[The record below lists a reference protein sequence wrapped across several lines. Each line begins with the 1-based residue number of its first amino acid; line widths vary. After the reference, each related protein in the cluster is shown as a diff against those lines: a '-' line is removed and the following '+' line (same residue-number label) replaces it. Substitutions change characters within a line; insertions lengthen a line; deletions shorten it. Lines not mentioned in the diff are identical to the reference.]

1 MASGQFN
8 YLLKF
13 IIIGDEAVGKS
24 NLLLRYA
31 QNQFKSEYK
40 VTVGVEFGARNI
52 TINNTIYRVQIWD
65 TAGQERFR
73 SITRAYYKNSI
84 CSLILYDIS
93 NRDSFYNVQKWIED
107 CKAQAFPGM
116 IFVLVGNKRD
126 KNDEREVQ
134 FNEGEN
140 LAKENGMTFYE
151 TSALTGEGIEELFNE
166 ATTIIADRI
175 SQNEYDLSSDACGIK
190 IGINPNAK
198 TSTNINANSNNINN
212 KSTGTSITSQRII
225 NGTSKKGCC

>member
-1 MASGQFN
+1 MASVQFN
-8 YLLKF
+8 YLLKY

-31 QNQFKSEYK
+31 QNQFKTEYK

-84 CSLILYDIS
+84 CSLIVYDIS
-93 NRDSFYNVQKWIED
+93 NRESFYNVQKWVED

-116 IFVLVGNKRD
+116 LFVLIGNKKD
-126 KNDEREVQ
+126 KKEEREVQ
-134 FNEGEN
+134 FHEGEN
-140 LAKENGMTFYE
+140 LAKEMGMVFYE
-151 TSALTGEGIEELFNE
+151 TSALTGEGIEDLFNE
-166 ATTIIADRI
+166 TISIIADRI
-175 SQNEYDLSSDACGIK
+175 SQNEYDLSSDVCGIK
-190 IGINPNAK
+190 IGLNPNAK
-198 TSTNINANSNNINN
+198 ASTNMNANNNNINN
-212 KSTGTSITSQRII
+212 KSSGTNITSQRII
-225 NGTSKKGCC
+225 SGTSKKGCC

>member
-1 MASGQFN
+1 MSSQFN
-8 YLLKF
+8 YLLKY

-31 QNQFKSEYK
+31 QNQFKTEYK

-52 TINNTIYRVQIWD
+52 TLNNTVYRVQIWD

-93 NRDSFYNVQKWIED
+93 NRESFYNVQTWLED

-116 IFVLVGNKRD
+116 IFVLVGNKKD
-126 KNDEREVQ
+126 KTEEREVQ
-134 FNEGEN
+134 FHEGEN
-140 LAKENGMTFYE
+140 LAKEMGMMFYE
-151 TSALTGEGIEELFNE
+151 TSALTGEGIEEIFNE
-166 ATTIIADRI
+166 TISIIADRI

-190 IGINPNAK
+190 TGTDLNA
-198 TSTNINANSNNINN
+198 TSTTNTNKNSVNINN
-212 KSTGTSITSQRII
+212 KSSGTNITSQRII
-225 NGTSKKGCC
+225 NSSATKGCC

>member
-1 MASGQFN
+1 MNNQKRFKYIKIYPQKYKMASGQFN
-8 YLLKF
+8 YLLKY

-31 QNQFKSEYK
+31 QNQFKTEYK

-93 NRDSFYNVQKWIED
+93 NRESFYNV
-107 CKAQAFPGM
+107 
-116 IFVLVGNKRD
+116 
-126 KNDEREVQ
+126 
-134 FNEGEN
+134 
-140 LAKENGMTFYE
+140 
-151 TSALTGEGIEELFNE
+151 
-166 ATTIIADRI
+166 
-175 SQNEYDLSSDACGIK
+175 
-190 IGINPNAK
+190 
-198 TSTNINANSNNINN
+198 
-212 KSTGTSITSQRII
+212 
-225 NGTSKKGCC
+225 

>member
-8 YLLKF
+8 YLLKY

-93 NRDSFYNVQKWIED
+93 NRESFYNVQKWVED

-116 IFVLVGNKRD
+116 IFVLIGNKRD
-126 KNDEREVQ
+126 KNEEREVQ

-140 LAKENGMTFYE
+140 LAKENGMMFYE

-166 ATTIIADRI
+166 TTAIIADRI

-190 IGINPNAK
+190 IGINLNAK
-198 TSTNINANSNNINN
+198 TSTNINANSSNINN
-212 KSTGTSITSQRII
+212 KSTGTIITSQRII
-225 NGTSKKGCC
+225 SGTSKKGCC